1 MTAGEPAP
9 AASSLAASTSQRVQS
24 ILEAAESSAEA
35 IRREAQDEAE
45 SIRAEARA
53 DAGRACESID
63 AAVRRL
69 EELHSELGALIASL
83 RAGEGAAAPEPVAP
97 AAPPEPASPIAP
109 VAPAAHEEDS
119 AGVRL
124 IALNMA
130 LDGTPREQTAR
141 FLAENFSLE
150 DSEQLLDEVYASAGV

>member
-1 MTAGEPAP
+1 MNAGEPAS
-9 AASSLAASTSQRVQS
+9 ASLAASASQRVQA
-24 ILEAAESSAEA
+24 ILEAAESSADA

-45 SIRAEARA
+45 AIRARAHA
-53 DAGRACESID
+53 DAGRASESID

-69 EELHSELGALIASL
+69 EDLHSELGALIASL
-83 RAGEGAAAPEPVAP
+83 RTGEGAPEPERSATEQDAAPEPEPPAP
-97 AAPPEPASPIAP
+97 
-109 VAPAAHEEDS
+109 EEDA

-141 FLAENFSLE
+141 FLAENFSVADPE
-150 DSEQLLDEVYASAGV
+150 RLLDEVYASAGA